1 MEIKHNRSTKIES
14 YASYG
19 LSKKKRKEKK
29 KEAMLAILT
38 KI

>member
-19 LSKKKRKEKK
+19 LSKKRKEKK